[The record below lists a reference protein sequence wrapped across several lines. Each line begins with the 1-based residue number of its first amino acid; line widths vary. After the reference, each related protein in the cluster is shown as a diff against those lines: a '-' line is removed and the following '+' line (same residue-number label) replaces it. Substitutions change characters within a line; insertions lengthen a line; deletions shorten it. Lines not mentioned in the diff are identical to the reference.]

1 MGQTKV
7 FVIIITYNGMRWYEK
22 CFTTLRASTI
32 PVTTI
37 VVDNN
42 SSDGT
47 ADYIRK
53 EFPEVVVIESSEN
66 LGFGKGN
73 NLAFQYALKHDC
85 DYVFLLN
92 QDTWLVD
99 DNVIEELVR
108 IHQENPAFGILS
120 PMHLR
125 GNEQEL
131 GMLWEDG
138 NNLCSKMLVSDLFC
152 NTLKDVYET
161 NYVNAAA
168 WLLPRKTLETVG
180 GFDPIYQ
187 HYEED
192 DDYLNRVQFH
202 GLKVGVCP
210 GVRIVHDHQKKGI
223 NPFKKDSRYHREQR
237 LLVKLLDL
245 NTPLSIRHHYRY
257 LFRKI
262 FIYLLG
268 GKVRAAK
275 AYWQDFLFIR
285 NNKKRILSHR
295 ETNANP
301 GSHWIEK

>member
-1 MGQTKV
+1 MGQSKV
-7 FVIIITYNGMRWYEK
+7 FVIVVAYNGMRWYEK
-22 CFTTLRASTI
+22 CFKTLRASTI

-37 VVDNN
+37 VVDNKSN
-42 SSDGT
+42 DGT

-73 NLAFQYALKHDC
+73 NLAFEYALKHDC

-202 GLKVGVCP
+202 GFKVGVCP

-223 NPFKKDSRYHREQR
+223 NPFKKDDRYHREQR
-237 LLVKLLDL
+237 LLVRLLDL
-245 NTPLSIRHHYRY
+245 NTPLSIPLHYRY

-268 GKVRAAK
+268 GKFRAAK

-295 ETNANP
+295 EENATP
-301 GSHWIEK
+301 GPHWIEK

>member
-53 EFPEVVVIESSEN
+53 EFPEVVVIESSET

-257 LFRKI
+257 LFRNI

-268 GKVRAAK
+268 GKVRSSN
-275 AYWQDFLFIR
+275 AYWKYFLFIR